1 MSVFDKELIINGKAV
16 RSPEQQVY
24 KNMEDI
30 KTLFEKIQTW
40 YNCTEELDE
49 EDNTVLRSYT
59 NVPDSASSGLLIDP
73 VGNMFSITG
82 GDETTLLITFYAS
95 IKGPQGEQGESGAEL
110 EIDDTGTSATKVWSS
125 QKTSQELANAGKK
138 YYVHYITWYY
148 KNPSSHEWQINL
160 TITNESSEK
169 INTKAKLCEAIYEEL
184 GYHMTAIDDG
194 MMECSGVYVNHSTSV
209 CLIINGIAEGGSPS
223 TLYLTKQKVSDGT
236 IYYMDPMPFD
246 GDVKDEVKEL

>member
-40 YNCTEELDE
+40 YNCSEELDE

-125 QKTSQELANAGKK
+125 QKVSQELANAGKFYK
-138 YYVHYITWYY
+138 HFITLHKSNHSYYVYLVIDSSSATEFTFATLQDFLRLKGFNAYEKIYPAYSDSTAKVIGVWYY
-148 KNPSSHEWQINL
+148 SDQPTEIIVKGLDSNL
-160 TITNESSEK
+160 S
-169 INTKAKLCEAIYEEL
+169 Y
-184 GYHMTAIDDG
+184 DD
-194 MMECSGVYVNHSTSV
+194 SV
-209 CLIINGIAEGGSPS
+209 TVTDNVIQP
-223 TLYLTKQKVSDGT
+223 
-236 IYYMDPMPFD
+236 
-246 GDVKDEVKEL
+246 